1 MEYLVKDQIQRYS
14 EQRNSLVQELISL
27 NENLPFYDK
36 KRAMLEIQIDK
47 VDFKIQDLVNT
58 VERVSIFETTE
69 KSKTK

>member
-47 VDFKIQDLVNT
+47 VDSKIQDLINT
-58 VERVSIFETTE
+58 VERVNIFEATE